1 MRRAGRLALAAP
13 GAPARWLLLLALAV
27 LTLVATVPGRAA
39 GEGSGSAATAS
50 ADRCVEDTAF
60 MRRNHMELLKH
71 QRVLTVRDGIRTV
84 RHSLANCVACHA
96 DKETGSVVGVNS
108 QGKKGFCAGCHGFV
122 GVQLDC
128 FDCHATRP
136 KVAAAGAPAGAP
148 R

>member
-1 MRRAGRLALAAP
+1 VHGVRDLPRAAIGPAARLLAA
-13 GAPARWLLLLALAV
+13 LALAV
-27 LTLVATVPGRAA
+27 MMVPVAVAA
-39 GEGSGSAATAS
+39 AEGGGSAPAGAG
-50 ADRCVEDTAF
+50 DRCVEETPF

-71 QRVLTVRDGIRTV
+71 QRDRTVHDGVRTV

-136 KVAAAGAPAGAP
+136 KVAAAGAPAETA

>member
-1 MRRAGRLALAAP
+1 LPAIEAG
-13 GAPARWLLLLALAV
+13 
-27 LTLVATVPGRAA
+27 A
-39 GEGSGSAATAS
+39 GE
-50 ADRCVEDTAF
+50 RCVEDTAF

-71 QRVLTVRDGIRTV
+71 QRDRTVRDGVRTV
-84 RHSLANCVACHA
+84 RHSLANCIACHA

-136 KVAAAGAPAGAP
+136 KVAVAGAPTGAV

>member
-1 MRRAGRLALAAP
+1 MRPAGVRSRTVP
-13 GAPARWLLLLALAV
+13 GVMLRWLLLLALAM
-27 LTLVATVPGRAA
+27 LAFAAAGPGHAA
-39 GEGSGSAATAS
+39 GESGATAAT

-71 QRVLTVRDGIRTV
+71 QRVLTVRDGIRTT

-96 DKETGSVVGVNS
+96 DKETGSVVGMNS

-136 KVAAAGAPAGAP
+136 KVAAAGTPAGAP

>member
-1 MRRAGRLALAAP
+1 MRGIGDLARAATGST
-13 GAPARWLLLLALAV
+13 ARWLLLPALAM
-27 LTLVATVPGRAA
+27 LAFTLAGTGHAA
-39 GEGSGSAATAS
+39 GEAGATATAAT

-71 QRVLTVRDGIRTV
+71 QRDRTVRDGIRTA

-96 DKETGSVVGVNS
+96 DKETGNVVDTNS
-108 QGKKGFCAGCHGFV
+108 KGKKGFCAGCHGFV

-136 KVAAAGAPAGAP
+136 KVAAAGAPTGVA